1 LQATGTTISATE
13 GNLFVG
19 TVATFTDSNGSGSAS
34 DFSATISW
42 GDGSSSPGTISANQS
57 GGFDVSG
64 SHTYT
69 IEGDLA
75 FSVAI
80 IDKGGS
86 AVAVAGIANVAD
98 AQLAA
103 TGVSLTESKKV
114 AFSAVIA
121 TFTDANLLS
130 DASDFTAVICWGDGS
145 NSNGTIMQNARG
157 SFCVW
162 DSHTYMQAGTFTI
175 TVQIFDVGLATT
187 TAESI
192 VIVLNGHRHGQ
203 NGTALDASGANG
215 SIWDVQGLDYLSSPG

>member
-1 LQATGTTISATE
+1 MQAAGTTISATE
-13 GNLFVG
+13 GSLFVG
-19 TVATFTDSNGSGSAS
+19 TVATFTDSDGSGSAS

-64 SHTYT
+64 SHSYT
-69 IEGDLA
+69 IEGALA

-80 IDKGGS
+80 TDNGGS
-86 AVAVAGIANVAD
+86 AVAVTGAANVAD

-103 TGVSLTESKKV
+103 TGVSLTESRKV

-145 NSNGTIMQNARG
+145 SSNGTVIQNAPG
-157 SFCVW
+157 SFYVLGG
-162 DSHTYMQAGTFTI
+162 HTYMQVGTFTI
-175 TVQIFDVGLATT
+175 TVQIFDVGLASA

-192 VIVLNGHRHGQ
+192 VTVLNGI
-203 NGTALDASGANG
+203 L
-215 SIWDVQGLDYLSSPG
+215 PG